1 MIFNIFKT
9 IISSKVYFLKMS
21 LYFTSIGKVLVIIG
35 AIIILIGIIV
45 IYAHK
50 IPYIGRLPGD
60 IYIKRDNFVFYFPLT
75 TCILISAVVYL
86 ILRIFKYKKM

>member
-1 MIFNIFKT
+1 MD
-9 IISSKVYFLKMS
+9 LQ
-21 LYFTSIGKVLVIIG
+21 LASIGKVLVILG
-35 AIIILIGIIV
+35 AIIILIGIVI

-75 TCILISAVVYL
+75 TCILISAIVYL
-86 ILRIFKYKKM
+86 ILRIFK